1 MRHGTRLGAEEE
13 GPPDLEQN
21 RRVDHRQ
28 PLDERSL
35 PESQPQR
42 RESERRQHGYEDLP
56 ERPVGG
62 EVLPFRGKHLVD
74 GRARV
79 LRSGEPEHAG
89 YQREEGER
97 DVPQR
102 LHL

>member
-21 RRVDHRQ
+21 RCVDHSQ
-28 PLDERSL
+28 PPDERSL

-42 RESERRQHGYEDLP
+42 RESERRQQGYEDLP
-56 ERPVGG
+56 EHPVGG
-62 EVLPFRGKHLVD
+62 EVLPLRGTHLVD

-79 LRSGEPEHAG
+79 LRSWTPEHAG

-97 DVPQR
+97 DAPE
-102 LHL
+102 